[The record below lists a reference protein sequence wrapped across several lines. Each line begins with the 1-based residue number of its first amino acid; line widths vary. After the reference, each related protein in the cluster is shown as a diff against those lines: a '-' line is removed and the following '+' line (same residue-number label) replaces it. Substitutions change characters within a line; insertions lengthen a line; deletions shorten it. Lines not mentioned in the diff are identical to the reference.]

1 MKCICYTLINYT
13 SNSPAPTAE
22 KAKLIEMMIP
32 CKPNM
37 EIIKYQ
43 LWGHLAKTTS
53 KTMGKLVVMGIGS
66 FIIFLQ

>member
-1 MKCICYTLINYT
+1 M

-22 KAKLIEMMIP
+22 KAKSTEMTIS

-37 EIIKYQ
+37 EIVKYQ
-43 LWGHLAKTTS
+43 LWDHLAKLTS
-53 KTMGKLVVMGIGS
+53 RTKGKLVVMGIGS